1 MTFTRWLTAMPST
14 SGAQHRFMAMV
25 STAAGRAKLKREGVK
40 MPPQKV
46 AAEFRHADKGKHFS
60 TKGAKKR
67 G

>member
-1 MTFTRWLTAMPST
+1 
-14 SGAQHRFMAMV
+14 MAMA

-40 MPPQKV
+40 VPPQKV
-46 AAEFRHADKGKHFS
+46 AEEFRHADKGKHFS